1 MSDPP
6 NVHYDRHPV
15 MLRNRPVSFI
25 MLLVLLFAPLVMLI
39 MYRTEIIGHEYGPAG
54 AIALLATTAVAF
66 LVLIIWFARTRSTR
80 LRIGG
85 DEIHLEEGLLSKRH
99 VDLHVAQVRTV
110 RVMQGF
116 LERIFR
122 VGQIEVFTTG
132 DLPEFVVKGMP
143 SPHWVRDF
151 VRNRRSA
158 EE

>member
-1 MSDPP
+1 MSDSP
-6 NVHYDRHPV
+6 NAFYDRHPV
-15 MLRNRPVSFI
+15 MLRNRPGSFLL
-25 MLLVLLFAPLVMLI
+25 LLVLLFAPLVALV
-39 MYRTEIIGHEYGPAG
+39 MYRTQITEHGPVG
-54 AIALLATTAVAF
+54 AIALLVTTAVAF
-66 LVLIIWFARTRSTR
+66 LILLIWFAQTRATR

-99 VDLHVAQVRTV
+99 VDLHVTQVRTV

-116 LERIFR
+116 LERILR
-122 VGQIEVFTTG
+122 VGQIEIFTTG
-132 DLPEFVVKGMP
+132 DQPEFIVKGMP

>member
-1 MSDPP
+1 MSEPP
-6 NVHYDRHPV
+6 NDHYDRHPV
-15 MLRNRPVSFI
+15 MFRNRPVSFSLLWL
-25 MLLVLLFAPLVMLI
+25 MLLAPLVVLI
-39 MYRTEIIGHEYGPAG
+39 MYRDEVTGHEYGPVG
-54 AIALLATTAVAF
+54 AIALLATTVVAF
-66 LVLIIWFARTRSTR
+66 LLLLSWFAKTRSTR

-110 RVMQGF
+110 RVVQGF

-132 DLPEFVVKGMP
+132 DLPEFTVKGMP
-143 SPHWVRDF
+143 SPNWVREF